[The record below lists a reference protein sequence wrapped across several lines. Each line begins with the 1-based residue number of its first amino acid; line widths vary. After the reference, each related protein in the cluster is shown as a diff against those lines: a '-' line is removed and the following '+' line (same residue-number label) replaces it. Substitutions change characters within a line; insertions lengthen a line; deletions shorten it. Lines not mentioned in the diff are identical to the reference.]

1 MRITGCYGQTLPKSL
16 ILLIIISLKILY
28 VSSSPDK
35 EKHIMKIVHIDQFF
49 PHPRMR
55 LVKITTDNGLV
66 GWGETTLEGKPKST
80 IAAVEEL
87 ADYLI
92 SKDPLRIEHHWQHI
106 YRSAFFRG
114 GNVLM
119 SALSGIDQALW
130 DIAGKYHGVPVYQ
143 LLGGAVRDRIRV
155 YAHWSIRDLT
165 DEGKAKAK
173 ERLEWL
179 QKQGGYKAFKA
190 GPGGKWRGHEPPAVI
205 DAFVERAYLMREWV
219 GPEVELAFDFH
230 GKMTSAL
237 AIEICH
243 ELKGM
248 RPMFVE
254 EPVPQE
260 NVDALKLVSDHVTF
274 PIATGERLLTRWGFR
289 EIFEKQAVAYIQPDI
304 SHTGGITELKK
315 IANMAEVYYM
325 HTMPHCAIG
334 PVAFSAS
341 LQVDA
346 VVPNF
351 LIQEQIDQGLGASIL
366 QEAWQVKDGHIEL
379 PTKPGLG
386 FEINEK
392 EAQQNRE
399 VYEEELGGEFY
410 HETDGSVADW

>member
-1 MRITGCYGQTLPKSL
+1 
-16 ILLIIISLKILY
+16 
-28 VSSSPDK
+28 
-35 EKHIMKIVHIDQFF
+35 MKIARIDQFF
-49 PHPRMR
+49 PRRRMR
-55 LVKITTDNGLV
+55 LVRITTDTGLV

-80 IAAVEEL
+80 VAAVEEL

-92 SKDPLRIEHHWQHI
+92 GKDPLRIEHHWQQI

-119 SALSGIDQALW
+119 TALSGIDQALW
-130 DIAGKYHGVPVYQ
+130 DIAGQQFGVPAHQ

-155 YAHWSIRDLT
+155 YAHWGIGSMT
-165 DEGKAKAK
+165 DEGKARAK
-173 ERLEWL
+173 ERLEML
-179 QKQGGYKAFKA
+179 RKKGGYDAFKS
-190 GPGGKWRGHEPPAVI
+190 GPGGTWRGHEPPAVI

-219 GPEVELAFDFH
+219 GPDVELAFDFH
-230 GKMTSAL
+230 GKMTPAL

-260 NVDALKLVSDHVTF
+260 NVDALKQVSDHVPF
-274 PIATGERLLTRWGFR
+274 PIATGERLLSRWEFR
-289 EIFEKQAVAYIQPDI
+289 QVCEKQAAAYLQPDT
-304 SHTGGITELKK
+304 SHAGGITELKK

-325 HTMPHCAIG
+325 HLMPHCAIG

-351 LIQEQIDQGLGASIL
+351 LIQEQIDQGLGAGL
-366 QEAWQVKDGHIEL
+366 LREEWQVKDGHIEL
-379 PTKPGLG
+379 PTRPGLG
-386 FEINEK
+386 FEIDEK
-392 EAQQNRE
+392 EATQNCGI
-399 VYEEELGGEFY
+399 YEEELGGEYY
-410 HETDGSVADW
+410 HASDGSVADW

>member
-1 MRITGCYGQTLPKSL
+1 
-16 ILLIIISLKILY
+16 
-28 VSSSPDK
+28 
-35 EKHIMKIVHIDQFF
+35 MKIARIEQFF
-49 PHPRMR
+49 PRPRTR

-92 SKDPLRIEHHWQHI
+92 GKDPLRIEHHWQHI

-114 GNVLM
+114 GQVLM
-119 SALSGIDQALW
+119 TALSGMDQALW
-130 DIAGKYHGVPVYQ
+130 DIAGKHYGVPAYQ

-155 YAHWSIRDLT
+155 YAHWGIGSLT
-165 DEGKAKAK
+165 DEGTAAAK

-179 QKQGGYKAFKA
+179 QRTGGYTAFKS
-190 GPGGKWRGHEPPAVI
+190 GPGGKWRAHEPPAVI

-219 GPEVELAFDFH
+219 GPDVELAFDFH
-230 GKMTSAL
+230 GKMTPAL
-237 AIEICH
+237 VIEICQ

-260 NVDALKLVSDHVTF
+260 NVDALKLVSDHVPF

-289 EIFEKQAVAYIQPDI
+289 EICEKHAVAYLQPDV
-304 SHTGGITELKK
+304 SHVGGITELKK
-315 IANMAEVYYM
+315 VANMAEVYYM
-325 HTMPHCAIG
+325 HLMPHCAIG

-351 LIQEQIDQGLGASIL
+351 LIQEQIDAGLGAGL
-366 QEAWQVKDGHIEL
+366 LREDWQVRDGHIDL

-386 FEINEK
+386 FEIEEK
-392 EAQQNRE
+392 EAEQDCG
-399 VYEEELGGEFY
+399 VYEEELGGEY
-410 HETDGSVADW
+410 YYESDGSVADW

>member
-1 MRITGCYGQTLPKSL
+1 
-16 ILLIIISLKILY
+16 
-28 VSSSPDK
+28 
-35 EKHIMKIVHIDQFF
+35 MKIAKIEQFS
-49 PHPRMR
+49 PRHRMR
-55 LVKITTDNGLV
+55 LVRITTDNGLV

-92 SKDPLRIEHHWQHI
+92 GKDPLRIEHHWQHI

-130 DIAGKYHGVPVYQ
+130 DIAGKHYDVPTHQ

-155 YAHWSIRDLT
+155 YAHWGIGKLT
-165 DEGKAKAK
+165 DEGKAAAKA
-173 ERLEWL
+173 RLEML
-179 QKQGGYKAFKA
+179 QQKGGYKAFKS
-190 GPGGKWRGHEPPAVI
+190 GPGGTWRAHEPPAVI

-219 GPEVELAFDFH
+219 GPDAELCFDFH
-230 GKMTSAL
+230 GKMTPAL
-237 AIEICH
+237 AIEVCH

-260 NVDALKLVSDHVTF
+260 NVDALKLVSDHVPF
-274 PIATGERLLTRWGFR
+274 PIATGERLLSRWEFR
-289 EIFEKQAVAYIQPDI
+289 QVFEKQAVAYIQPDG
-304 SHTGGITELKK
+304 SHAGGITELKK
-315 IANMAEVYYM
+315 IANMAEVYYI

-334 PVAFSAS
+334 PVAFSACM
-341 LQVDA
+341 QVDA

-351 LIQEQIDQGLGASIL
+351 LIQEQVDAALGGGLL
-366 QEAWQVKDGHIEL
+366 KTEWEVKDGHIDL
-379 PTKPGLG
+379 PTRPGLG
-386 FEINEK
+386 FEIDEK
-392 EAQQNRE
+392 EATQNRE
-399 VYEEELGGEFY
+399 EHSEELGGEY
-410 HETDGSVADW
+410 YYESDGSVADW